1 MRHHC
6 QSCTSSPGQWPDGLA
21 ALHLT
26 LTFKVIRYNTHE
38 DKASMK
44 LEDPSV
50 FVVADV
56 VIIIMIADAVVA
68 RAVLVVAS

>member
-1 MRHHC
+1 
-6 QSCTSSPGQWPDGLA
+6 
-21 ALHLT
+21 
-26 LTFKVIRYNTHE
+26 
-38 DKASMK
+38 MK